1 MPDQQLESRI
11 GMDLARRAYL
21 YDLLHSVFGGDC
33 SPDFVAKLFGPQ
45 AREMFSCEATALS
58 GGDLALDGE
67 RVLAKMD
74 RSLDGCARE
83 VLACYDGHRDLT
95 SDAVAALA
103 SEMEGDYAK
112 LFQIP
117 GDCYVHMWE
126 SPYVGTEQTLFQC
139 STLDVRAAY
148 HAAGLKLQA
157 EKQFPDDHI
166 AAMLGYLSCMGS
178 RAYEAYAD
186 GCDSECRKALLGSK
200 AFLEAHVLTWVNA
213 FAQKVIER
221 DARGLYAA
229 FAQGIVMVARVDSVQ
244 LDWLAGHIGE

>member
-21 YDLLHSVFGGDC
+21 YDLLHAVFGGNC
-33 SPDFVAKLFGPQ
+33 SPDFVSKLFGSQ
-45 AREMFSCEATALS
+45 AREMFICEAAVIS
-58 GGDLALDGE
+58 DGDL
-67 RVLAKMD
+67 
-74 RSLDGCARE
+74 S
-83 VLACYDGHRDLT
+83 

-103 SEMEGDYAK
+103 PEMEGDYAK

-148 HAAGLKLQA
+148 HSAGLKLQA

-186 GCDSECRKALLGSK
+186 GRDSECRKALQDSK

-229 FAQGIVMVARVDSVQ
+229 FAQGIVMVAHVDSVQ